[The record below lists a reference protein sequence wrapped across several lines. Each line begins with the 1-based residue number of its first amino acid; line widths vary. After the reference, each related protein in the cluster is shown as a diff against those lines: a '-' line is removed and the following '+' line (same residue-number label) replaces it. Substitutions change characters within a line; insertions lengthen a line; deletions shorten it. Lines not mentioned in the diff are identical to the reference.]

1 MIPVIPIEFWMQHS
15 KIASLKIKLIAAAS
29 LSVLYTCIFAFI
41 IYGTLNYP
49 TAHLVFDFSYAF
61 VFFLLLYEGYIRIIE
76 WVEKKLSFVGGMY
89 GKYIVGGLIFVL
101 FSLLLMTVVAIIPF
115 LLIFGQTVGA
125 IEFTTEIRLNYT
137 INALV
142 ASVYYFFL
150 TSFQALKNF
159 HTVVLD
165 AEKLQKDIAQAQFE
179 ALKTQVNPHFLFNSL
194 NVLSSLVH
202 IDADLSE
209 KFIDQLA
216 KAYRYV
222 LEQRDH
228 EMIMLKTEIDF
239 INSFVFLLKI
249 RFEEKLRVNISIP
262 ADKLRYYLPP
272 LTLQILIENAVKHNS
287 LSFEHPLVIN
297 IFVDEHDYLI
307 VQNNVQLRGQEVVS
321 TGVGLKNITNRYRYL
336 SDQKADFYLSG
347 TTYTAKIPLIRKQ

>member
-1 MIPVIPIEFWMQHS
+1 MTPTNPLEFWMQRK
-15 KIASLKIKLIAAAS
+15 KIDSLRTKLVAAAL

-41 IYGTLNYP
+41 IYGSLDYP
-49 TAHLVFDFSYAF
+49 KEHLIFDFTYAF
-61 VFFLLLYEGYIRIIE
+61 VFFLLLYEGYARLIKWIE
-76 WVEKKLSFVGGMY
+76 RRFSFIKNIY
-89 GKYIVGGLIFVL
+89 QKYIIGGIAFVL
-101 FSLLLMTVVAIIPF
+101 FSVLLLTIVGIIPF
-115 LLIFGQTVGA
+115 FLLFEQTIGF
-125 IEFTTEIRLNYT
+125 IEGSTEIRLNYI
-137 INALV
+137 INALF

-150 TSFQALKNF
+150 TSFQAMKNY
-159 HTVVLD
+159 HNAVLD

-194 NVLSSLVH
+194 NVLSTLVH
-202 IDADLSE
+202 IDANLSE

-228 EMIMLKTEIDF
+228 EMVLLKTEIDF
-239 INSFVFLLKI
+239 INSFIFLLKI
-249 RFEEKLRVNISIP
+249 RFEEKLQVNISIP
-262 ADKLRYYLPP
+262 AAKLTYYLPP

-297 IFVDEHDYLI
+297 IFVDEQDHLI
-307 VQNNVQLRGQEVVS
+307 VENNVQLRQQEVVS

>member
-1 MIPVIPIEFWMQHS
+1 MTPNNPLHFWMHHN
-15 KIASLKIKLIAAAS
+15 KTASLQTKLLAAAL
-29 LSVLYTCIFAFI
+29 LSVVYTCIFAFI

-49 TAHLVFDFSYAF
+49 APHMLFDFSYAF
-61 VFFLLLYEGYIRIIE
+61 VFFLLLYEGYVRIIR
-76 WVEKKLSFVGGMY
+76 WVEKKLSFIGGMY
-89 GKYIVGGLIFVL
+89 GKYIAGGILFVL

-115 LLIFGQTVGA
+115 FLIFGQTIGA
-125 IEFTTEIRLNYT
+125 IESTTEVRLNYT

-159 HTVVLD
+159 HTAVLD

-228 EMIMLKTEIDF
+228 EMVLLKTEIDF
-239 INSFVFLLKI
+239 INSFIFLLKI
-249 RFEEKLRVNISIP
+249 RFEEKLQVNISIP
-262 ADKLRYYLPP
+262 AAKLTYFLPP

-287 LSFEHPLVIN
+287 LSLEFPLIIN
-297 IFVDEHDYLI
+297 IYVDENNYLI
-307 VQNNVQLRGQEVVS
+307 VENNVQLRQQEVVS